1 MGIKSSNPLFS
12 YCNKNQSLSSD
23 YIIYSSDNLRYV
35 NKIQANFRG
44 YIFRKKNPQLSSDNN
59 SISNSFLTD
68 LSKQVKEI
76 PIVYSTDAQENNPKI
91 LQLKNLLPKFELNE
105 KEKYILN
112 TSNTLKTIGL
122 QYPGNSIYKGTINA
136 KYQREGYGKL
146 FLPDGSI
153 YEGFFKENKMEG
165 RGRLLNIDG
174 FVYDGEFKNCL
185 ANGYGK
191 YIGLDGTIYKG
202 SWLNDKQNGIGEE
215 SYNDLSHYIGNF
227 KDGKK
232 NGKGK
237 FFFPKGNLYEG
248 NFVNNEIKGEGL
260 YKWKD
265 GRIYMGNWVDN
276 HMNGYGIFYWP
287 DKKKYY
293 GNYLYNNKYGFGIF
307 YWSDGHKYE
316 GFWKDGK
323 QHGFGKITQENNTIY
338 GEWYEGKHIK
348 NISNNDDIEN
358 INRMINEKKKEKEY
372 VEFLGNIER
381 YEKEIGMDKFLI
393 SPD

>member
-1 MGIKSSNPLFS
+1 M
-12 YCNKNQSLSSD
+12 
-23 YIIYSSDNLRYV
+23 YI
-35 NKIQANFRG
+35 
-44 YIFRKKNPQLSSDNN
+44 SSDNN

-76 PIVYSTDAQENNPKI
+76 PITYSTEVQESNPKI

-112 TSNTLKTIGL
+112 ISNTLKTIGL
-122 QYPGNSIYKGTINA
+122 QYPGNSIYKGTINS
-136 KYQREGYGKL
+136 KYQRDGYGKL

-202 SWLNDKQNGIGEE
+202 SWINDKQNGIGEE

-248 NFVNNEIKGEGL
+248 NFINNEIKGEGI

-265 GRIYMGNWVDN
+265 GRVYMGNWLDN
-276 HMNGYGIFYWP
+276 HMNGYGIFCWP

-293 GNYLYNNKYGFGIF
+293 GNYLYNNKHGFGIF
-307 YWSDGHKYE
+307 YWSDGHKFE
-316 GFWKDGK
+316 GFWKNGK
-323 QHGFGKITQENNTIY
+323 QHGFGIVTQDNNTLY
-338 GEWYEGKHIK
+338 GEWYEGKHVK
-348 NISNNDDIEN
+348 NITNKEDIEN

-372 VEFLGNIER
+372 IEFLGNIER
-381 YEKEIGMDKFLI
+381 FEREIGIDKIVI
-393 SPD
+393 STD